1 MVSARCH
8 EPPRPAG
15 RGRQRADMSASSEPF
30 PVSPAASR
38 PRRLVS
44 LVVTAG
50 ALAAAFFGVMTW
62 RNARLAAAVSSY
74 APPPV
79 DVASFVVKAAA
90 LPQTIEA
97 IGTLVAV
104 REVTLAPEI
113 AGRIVAIRFEA
124 GADVAAGAPLV
135 ELYDAPERADR
146 AAAAARAQFARLQLD
161 RSRQLEP
168 RGAESRQILDQRV
181 AEVAQ
186 AEASVQQIDARI
198 AQRSITAPFA
208 GRLGLRRVNLGQY
221 VNAGEPIATLT
232 ALDRLHVNFTVPQ
245 QDLARLSVGGRVFVR
260 TDAYPSFTFEA
271 RINAVEP
278 VVGSDTRNVTV
289 QATLDNPDGM
299 LRPGLY
305 VTAHVELPPRPD
317 AILVPA
323 TAAVTSA
330 SGDSAYLIRDG
341 KAAVV
346 PVTIGRRVGND
357 VVVEH
362 GLSPGDVVI
371 TMGQLRV
378 QPGAPVTTGGAAA
391 PRR

>member
-1 MVSARCH
+1 
-8 EPPRPAG
+8 
-15 RGRQRADMSASSEPF
+15 MSAPSEIRPIPF
-30 PVSPAASR
+30 AHR
-38 PRRLVS
+38 PRRLLS
-44 LVVTAG
+44 LAVTAVVLGG
-50 ALAAAFFGVMTW
+50 AFSGVFAW
-62 RNARLAAAVSSY
+62 RNARLSAAVGAY

-79 DVASFVVKAAA
+79 EVAALVVKPAA

-97 IGTLVAV
+97 IGSLAAI
-104 REVTLAPEI
+104 REVTLAPEV
-113 AGRIVAIRFEA
+113 AGRVVAIRFEA
-124 GADVAAGAPLV
+124 GAEVAAGAPLV

-146 AAAAARAQFARLQLD
+146 AAAVARAQFARLQLD
-161 RSRQLEP
+161 RSRALEP
-168 RGAESRQILDQRV
+168 RGAESRQMLDQRV

-186 AEASVQQIDARI
+186 AEAAVQQIDARI
-198 AQRSITAPFA
+198 AQRTIQAPFA

-221 VNAGEPIATLT
+221 VNAGQPIATLT
-232 ALDRLHVNFTVPQ
+232 ALDRLHVNVTVPQ
-245 QDLARLSVGGRVFVR
+245 QELARLTVGGRVFVR
-260 TDAYPSFTFEA
+260 TDAYPGFTFEA

-289 QATLDNPDGM
+289 QATLDNPEGM

-305 VTAHVELPPRPD
+305 VTANIELPPRPD

-357 VVVEH
+357 VLIER
-362 GLSPGDVVI
+362 GLAPGDVVI

-378 QPGAPVTTGGAAA
+378 QPGAAVTAAGTA
-391 PRR
+391 VSQR

>member
-1 MVSARCH
+1 M
-8 EPPRPAG
+8 
-15 RGRQRADMSASSEPF
+15 
-30 PVSPAASR
+30 
-38 PRRLVS
+38 
-44 LVVTAG
+44 
-50 ALAAAFFGVMTW
+50 
-62 RNARLAAAVSSY
+62 
-74 APPPV
+74 
-79 DVASFVVKAAA
+79 
-90 LPQTIEA
+90 
-97 IGTLVAV
+97 
-104 REVTLAPEI
+104 
-113 AGRIVAIRFEA
+113 
-124 GADVAAGAPLV
+124 
-135 ELYDAPERADR
+135 
-146 AAAAARAQFARLQLD
+146 
-161 RSRQLEP
+161 
-168 RGAESRQILDQRV
+168 
-181 AEVAQ
+181 
-186 AEASVQQIDARI
+186 
-198 AQRSITAPFA
+198 
-208 GRLGLRRVNLGQY
+208 
-221 VNAGEPIATLT
+221 
-232 ALDRLHVNFTVPQ
+232 
-245 QDLARLSVGGRVFVR
+245 R